1 MFKTVINQPTIVKA
15 QGNGSPRPPAT
26 GNCSTIELYSCYVT
40 DAKALKTAFNG
51 HTLMLH
57 LKGQHLVLAMK
68 NSVDILN
75 FNSPL

>member
-1 MFKTVINQPTIVKA
+1 MEVPGLLQQATV
-15 QGNGSPRPPAT
+15 
-26 GNCSTIELYSCYVT
+26 LLLSCFHAVT

-68 NSVDILN
+68 NSVDILKLH
-75 FNSPL
+75 SPL